1 MQLDFYKRPFLH
13 VCIPFIIGLFLV
25 FATSS
30 VVSPLILLGVV
41 LLGAIFFLR
50 QVTTNFGVFQY
61 GTVYFLGF
69 VLGCFV
75 GSLYEEFNPKFQHS
89 GYVKGD
95 LVQLE
100 ITEINQGSG
109 DWNKA
114 IGRVHTIFTQKG
126 SVNGK
131 NHVLLYI
138 NKDASYIQKGD
149 ILLVGAEFTPI
160 ENKNNPGEFNAEYYW
175 NSRGIDVTAF
185 ATKDEI
191 SWINEQKPSLFDQFL
206 NGFSSY
212 LQSALHENLSGND
225 LAIAQALIL
234 GDKSLLDTETKNAFT
249 NTGAMHILA
258 VSGMHVGLIMYLF
271 ITVFGFFPRF
281 ITKKQATWVVV
292 IFLWIYA
299 LITGF
304 SASVV
309 RAVLM
314 FTFVALSQV
323 SAKQYDSLN
332 SLFLSAFILLVL
344 NPLYLMDIGFQLS
357 YLAMVGIFLFYQKI
371 EGLLHFRHA
380 RLRELW
386 QGTALGFAAQL
397 MTTGISLYYF
407 HQFPNYFVLTNL
419 GLMFFSAI
427 VMGLGFLLFVVKWI
441 PVLSKFVGIILGF
454 SVYLM
459 YWIVQQI
466 DGLPGAV
473 AYGFSVPFWLVLLMM
488 ILFIYL
494 ILYAKKRKQL
504 LVGYSLY
511 FLSVLYIV
519 YERNA
524 ALTKSEL
531 CVFNHNQLVIA
542 LKYKNQIHC
551 FYKSKPEQV
560 AKIHLLMESY
570 SKLYPGVIHYHAI
583 TKKAIQFSFGDQDFQ
598 LNDAGETVNMKWNQK
613 RFDIL
618 YKQESSQNTAI
629 YMPWIQDGS
638 GVLLKNG
645 ALLLGAKL

>member
-1 MQLDFYKRPFLH
+1 
-13 VCIPFIIGLFLV
+13 
-25 FATSS
+25 
-30 VVSPLILLGVV
+30 
-41 LLGAIFFLR
+41 
-50 QVTTNFGVFQY
+50 
-61 GTVYFLGF
+61 
-69 VLGCFV
+69 
-75 GSLYEEFNPKFQHS
+75 
-89 GYVKGD
+89 
-95 LVQLE
+95 
-100 ITEINQGSG
+100 
-109 DWNKA
+109 
-114 IGRVHTIFTQKG
+114 
-126 SVNGK
+126 
-131 NHVLLYI
+131 
-138 NKDASYIQKGD
+138 
-149 ILLVGAEFTPI
+149 
-160 ENKNNPGEFNAEYYW
+160 
-175 NSRGIDVTAF
+175 
-185 ATKDEI
+185 
-191 SWINEQKPSLFDQFL
+191 
-206 NGFSSY
+206 
-212 LQSALHENLSGND
+212 
-225 LAIAQALIL
+225 
-234 GDKSLLDTETKNAFT
+234 
-249 NTGAMHILA
+249 
-258 VSGMHVGLIMYLF
+258 MYLF

-466 DGLPGAV
+466 DGFPGAV
-473 AYGFSVPFWLVLLMM
+473 AYGFSVPFWLVLFMM
-488 ILFIYL
+488 LLFIYL

-542 LKYKNQIHC
+542 LKHKNQIHC

-570 SKLYPGVIHYHAI
+570 SKLYPGVIHYHPI
-583 TKKAIQFSFGDQDFQ
+583 TKKAIQFRFGDQDFQ
-598 LNDAGETVNMKWNQK
+598 LNDAGETVNMKWNQQ

-645 ALLLGAKL
+645 ALLLSAKL